1 MGTDNYPN
9 FHDLTSNN
17 LRMVFIQSLILF
29 FVKLKT
35 CINVVFILVP
45 VN

>member
-1 MGTDNYPN
+1 MGIDSYLK
-9 FHDLTSNN
+9 FHDLTFNN

-35 CINVVFILVP
+35 CNIRRFHFSLC
-45 VN
+45 